1 MQSHQ
6 QIDARSLALAR
17 VVAGR
22 IDADPEHRAI
32 AGARA
37 RCARWRKT
45 APCADLDLWAELLWR
60 PWPEIRAVLLD
71 SSERGT
77 RLRQSNPFCGVLSP
91 RERWTF
97 YRSYRHD
104 PRAA

>member
-1 MQSHQ
+1 MASQQ

-17 VVAGR
+17 VLVSR
-22 IDADPEHRAI
+22 IDADPEQRVI
-32 AGARA
+32 ARA
-37 RCARWRKT
+37 CARCERWRKA
-45 APCADLDLWAELLWR
+45 APCADLDLWAELLRR

-71 SSERGT
+71 ASERGA
-77 RLRQSNPFCGVLSP
+77 RLRQSNPFCGVLSA
-91 RERWTF
+91 RERWAF